1 MKARAQREE
10 KKEEEEEG
18 SITKMT
24 LAKMKEWPACKMHTS
39 HSSIDI
45 GYKAWADYFLS
56 CFSIPSNLALS
67 FKPIDHKIQPKFNW
81 TRAAASGLSLSLITN
96 YNRGQLKLPTL

>member
-1 MKARAQREE
+1 MGR
-10 KKEEEEEG
+10 
-18 SITKMT
+18 
-24 LAKMKEWPACKMHTS
+24 LLP
-39 HSSIDI
+39 
-45 GYKAWADYFLS
+45 DYFFYSFKLS
-56 CFSIPSNLALS
+56 VLS